1 MSQHI
6 KITYR
11 RQSSGW
17 HRWTVSSYGEIV
29 ASGSEKRKEDAMA
42 LARNGIGVHKVLDR
56 HRDGRGGIGRRPQP
70 RRGERQ
76 RAAQQL
82 ARVVAAWRAEQPGR
96 GPLLLHAAMPQH

>member
-17 HRWTVSSYGEIV
+17 HRLTVSSYGEIV

-42 LARNGIGVHKVLDR
+42 LAAAAKRERNRKEKEMLCR
-56 HRDGRGGIGRRPQP
+56 
-70 RRGERQ
+70 
-76 RAAQQL
+76 
-82 ARVVAAWRAEQPGR
+82 
-96 GPLLLHAAMPQH
+96 